1 MQYFCVTPYLIR
13 IFSDLPRRTFTLV
26 LLAGAVM
33 GNCAWASV
41 GAGPDTLAVVF
52 PDIGEPYR
60 KVFTEIIDGVEQQAR
75 GKVRSVAVGPAQDAA
90 ELQTTLRRTG
100 VRTVIA
106 LGRQG
111 LKTAGAF
118 DALGVVVG
126 GISALPEQ
134 ERFRGISLM
143 PDPALLFTWLKTLV
157 PGVKRVIVVYS
168 PQQSAGAVRLARDA
182 ARAQGLELVALEAQD
197 LAAAVRRYETA
208 FAGIDGKRD
217 AVWLPQDAVTADDA
231 TVLPLVLRESWNR
244 NVALFSSSILH
255 VKKRRAVRALPRQRG
270 ARPRAGR
277 AGPGAGCHSEDWPA
291 AATGRQG
298 GVQYPDGRAHWPYC

>member
-1 MQYFCVTPYLIR
+1 
-13 IFSDLPRRTFTLV
+13 
-26 LLAGAVM
+26 M

-255 VKKRRAVRALPRQRG
+255 VKKGVLFALYPDNAALGRELAALAQAPDATAKIGLQPLRAVKVAFNTRT
-270 ARPRAGR
+270 AGHI
-277 AGPGAGCHSEDWPA
+277 GLTVNMEQHSFDAIFP
-291 AATGRQG
+291 
-298 GVQYPDGRAHWPYC
+298 